1 MNVQPTPLYNPDI
14 VTQGNI
20 SNYVPSI
27 PTLFK
32 QSAMY
37 GFRSMWWQEALD
49 EIAYDLA
56 SSSEV
61 IGEEEYKESIYF
73 RPGVS
78 WFEGMTVEQ
87 AEILAENDDRNS
99 HYAQLTK
106 NISGFSGAGITGM
119 FGGLIAGGFLD
130 PLNFI
135 PYYGIAKN
143 VKRVKSLFGR
153 IKQANQASKAKAFR
167 GSTGNNLVTFA
178 DPIIGAGIANL
189 VIADKRSKFQEQH
202 DLKMVLMDMA
212 VAGGI
217 GGTMVFGKAVA
228 RKMRNVSEKTH
239 MNRVQKALDQL
250 EEGKSL
256 DLRPHPT
263 KGLNYEAFE
272 VPESINATTR
282 ATVQAAVKADDDIL
296 LHVIDLGI
304 TGEDAVSASDS
315 IKQIL
320 DKAEAE
326 GYAGVALDESI
337 LRNNEDIFMEDG
349 ISHLDIEV
357 KTLDGEGGK
366 EVVVVKNNLE
376 QDVKWDYVDGNK
388 EFEYTFDAETESQSL
403 KDAVKESI
411 NRFTELP
418 SKVILKLKN
427 IEGKASQVNE
437 KLTQMKN
444 AVRSAAHCVITNG

>member
-1 MNVQPTPLYNPDI
+1 MIIRPEFIDSAEY
-14 VTQGNI
+14 TQHLVNQ
-20 SNYVPSI
+20 YKPSYSR
-27 PTLFK
+27 LF
-32 QSAMY
+32 SDSMAY
-37 GFRSMWWQEALD
+37 GFRTMWWQETLD
-49 EIAYDLA
+49 ELA
-56 SSSEV
+56 FDSASQGNTISEDV
-61 IGEEEYKESIYF
+61 YKESRFY
-73 RPGVS
+73 RPDIS
-78 WFEGMTVEQ
+78 WFEGMTIEQ
-87 AEILAENDDRNS
+87 AEILAENSDRNA

-106 NISGFSGAGITGM
+106 NISGFSTVGITGM
-119 FGGLIAGGFLD
+119 FGGLVAGGFLD

-135 PYYGIAKN
+135 PYYGIAKQ
-143 VKRVKSLFGR
+143 VSRVKGLFNKVR
-153 IKQANQASKAKAFR
+153 KAKQAAKAKAAR
-167 GSTGNNLVTFA
+167 GVFGDSLVTFA

-272 VPESINATTR
+272 VPESNNTTTR

-326 GYAGVALDESI
+326 GYAGIALDESI

-357 KTLDGEGGK
+357 KTLDLEGGK

-418 SKVILKLKN
+418 SKVISRLKN

>member
-1 MNVQPTPLYNPDI
+1 MIIQPRPSYD
-14 VTQGNI
+14 QGLVAQSII
-20 SNYVPSI
+20 SNYQPSI

-32 QSAMY
+32 ESVKF
-37 GFRSMWWQEALD
+37 GFRTMWWQEALD
-49 EIAYDLA
+49 EIAYDSA
-56 SSSEV
+56 SQGNV
-61 IGEEEYKESIYF
+61 IPEDVYKESEFY
-73 RPGVS
+73 RPGIS
-78 WFEGMTVEQ
+78 WFDGMTVEQ
-87 AEILAENDDRNS
+87 AEILAENHDRNA
-99 HYAQLTK
+99 YYGQLTQ
-106 NISGFSGAGITGM
+106 NVSGFSSTGILGM
-119 FGGLIAGGFLD
+119 FGGLIAGGFAD

-135 PYYGIAKN
+135 PYYGIAKQ
-143 VKRVKSLFGR
+143 VSRVKGLFNKVKVA
-153 IKQANQASKAKAFR
+153 KQAAKTKPTR
-167 GSTGNNLVTFA
+167 GVLGDSLITFA

-189 VIADKRSKFQEQH
+189 AIADKRSKFQEQH

-217 GGTMVFGKAVA
+217 GGTMVFGKAVG

-326 GYAGVALDESI
+326 GYAGIALDESI

-357 KTLDGEGGK
+357 KTLDGEGGT

-418 SKVILKLKN
+418 SKVISRLKN